1 MISSKHHETTAWS
14 IPLVF
19 SAVLLLGVP
28 SFAAL
33 VSDGETV
40 EELMELSGLTQQ
52 IPRLPTEY
60 MTFVDQLLAALER
73 QRHPVP
79 SKLRRQIRQS
89 FVDALT
95 PERLESEI
103 RARLLD
109 GLSQDTTLATVSWL
123 RADVGKRIIAA
134 ELNASSPEKSVQFAT
149 FLLQLQV
156 ERPAPERLQLIRR
169 IEQITQGSEMATE
182 AWEAVVSAVARALEA
197 EYRTKNL
204 KGKEQLQE
212 YLASIRGSVKDMF
225 QQARIVQALFTYR
238 LLTDEDLQQYAEF
251 LETPAGRDVTQTINR
266 AVQGAAIGAIQNVQP
281 ALLQS
286 PRSPDERA

>member
-1 MISSKHHETTAWS
+1 
-14 IPLVF
+14 
-19 SAVLLLGVP
+19 
-28 SFAAL
+28 
-33 VSDGETV
+33 
-40 EELMELSGLTQQ
+40 MELSGLTQQ